1 LVQRLALP
9 GQTVGDQR
17 DASGNNT
24 VLQAKPGTQFYVF
37 AIVFTCSANV
47 DVAFISGIT
56 TLVAAMSF
64 AKYGGPGVNQQ
75 PAACMPLGG
84 ENEAWIMNLSARQT
98 CAAGSTTLKFNEESG
113 TMR

>member
-1 LVQRLALP
+1 LDQIWFNGSLYQVQRSAINA
-9 GQTVGDQR
+9 TR
-17 DASGNNT
+17 A
-24 VLQAKPGTQFYVF
+24 GTTRCSRRSRAQFYVF

-47 DVAFISGIT
+47 DVAFVSGTT

-84 ENEAWIMNLSARQT
+84 ENEAWILNLSATANVRGWLNYIEVQ
-98 CAAGSTTLKFNEESG
+98 
-113 TMR
+113 